1 MDSTRRGLR
10 LTTLHRHYRLRP
22 VGLDVRADR
31 RTATAAR
38 RGDAFWPSVTR
49 AALRYLGSYYGY
61 SVDSNWTSGQAK
73 SGISSRCRWIRRPKD
88 ATSDFAATPW

>member
-38 RGDAFWPSVTR
+38 RGDAF
-49 AALRYLGSYYGY
+49 
-61 SVDSNWTSGQAK
+61 
-73 SGISSRCRWIRRPKD
+73 
-88 ATSDFAATPW
+88 